1 MLSTAVLT
9 SRRLQPVLS
18 SRVALLSTV
27 AQEVLPLEGEKV
39 LVANRGEIACRVF
52 RTAKKLGMSTVSIH
66 SDVDSMAQHV
76 KNSDEHVCVGPAA
89 SIKSYLVIDNVIE
102 AIKSTGAKYVH
113 PGYGFLSENSLFCE
127 KVQDIGVRF
136 VGPPSRAIQA
146 MGDKIESKQI
156 AIDAGINTI
165 PGFQGVIKDAE
176 ECVTISKDVGYP
188 VMIKASAGGGGKGM
202 RIAWNDDE
210 AREGFRLSTDEAKAS
225 FDDDRIFVEKFIER
239 PHHIEIQLL
248 ADGPVHDNVVC
259 FPERECS
266 IQRRNQKVIEE
277 APSVLLTE
285 ETRREMARQAAQL
298 ARAVGYSSAGTVEFL
313 CDEKQNFYFL
323 EMNTRLQVEHPVTE
337 MITNV
342 DLVQHMLEVA
352 AGHPLPA
359 DLVKACTDNGGV
371 VPFKGWAIE
380 SRIYAEDPFRGFLP
394 STGPL
399 LSYSEPTTEGVN
411 MPGVTVR
418 CDSGVV
424 EGSDISMFYDPMISK
439 LVTYADTRI
448 NAIDG
453 MKEALNQYVIK
464 GVGHNTPFCASVC
477 RNENF
482 RKGDTPTSFID
493 THYPE
498 GFHGVELKE
507 EETVALAVSVAAI
520 ARAKSEVLDSPPLP
534 LSSSEVFQTEN
545 GEPVVVD
552 NVIVTL
558 GGHHGQSYA
567 VALEDAGTRA
577 QVRKLGEGMEYDG
590 DVHTLDL
597 GPMDYSPMSSLA
609 KTTVDGSKKVIQIF
623 GEDAEGVL
631 SVQMEGSVVDC
642 VVRSPDEFALS
653 MHMKE
658 PPVVD
663 TSLMLLSPMPGKLI
677 SYAVEVGDAVELG
690 QELCVVE
697 AMKMQNVQR
706 SERRGVIK
714 SINCAVGDSLKV
726 DQVLLEFEE

>member
-1 MLSTAVLT
+1 MLSAASILASKRFTPRHAAPYAALF
-9 SRRLQPVLS
+9 S
-18 SRVALLSTV
+18 SA
-27 AQEVLPLEGEKV
+27 AQEILPLEGEKV

-52 RTAKKLGMSTVSIH
+52 RTAKSMGMSTVSIH
-66 SDVDSMAQHV
+66 SDVDTMAQHV
-76 KNSDEHVCVGPAA
+76 KHSDEAICVGPAA
-89 SIKSYLVIDNVIE
+89 SIKSYLVIENVID
-102 AIKSTGAKYVH
+102 AIKQTGAKYVH
-113 PGYGFLSENSLFCE
+113 PGYGFLSENSVFCE
-127 KVQDIGVRF
+127 AVQDMGVRF

-176 ECVTISKDVGYP
+176 ECVEISKEVG
-188 VMIKASAGGGGKGM
+188 
-202 RIAWNDDE
+202 
-210 AREGFRLSTDEAKAS
+210 

-285 ETRREMARQAAQL
+285 ETRQAMASQAAQL

-359 DLVKACTDNGGV
+359 DLVKACADNGGV

-399 LSYSEPTTEGVN
+399 LSYEEPTTEGVD
-411 MPGVTVR
+411 MEGVTVR

-448 NAIDG
+448 KAIDG
-453 MKEALNQYVIK
+453 MAAALNQYVIK

-477 RNENF
+477 RNQHF
-482 RKGDTPTSFID
+482 RDGDTPTSFID

-520 ARAKSEVLDSPPLP
+520 ARAKSEILETPPLP
-534 LSSSEVFQTEN
+534 LSSSELFQTDS

-558 GGHHGQSYA
+558 GGHRGQSYA

-577 QVRKLGEGMEYDG
+577 QVRKLATGSMEYEG

-597 GPMDYSPMSSLA
+597 GPMDYSPVSSLA
-609 KTTVDGSKKVIQIF
+609 TTTVDGEQKVIQIF
-623 GEDAEGVL
+623 GEDAQGVL

-642 VVRSPDEFALS
+642 VVRSPDQFALS
-653 MHMKE
+653 TYMKE
-658 PPVVD
+658 PPVID

-677 SYAVEVGDAVELG
+677 SYAVQVGDSVELG

-714 SINCAVGDSLKV
+714 SINCEVGDSLKV
-726 DQVLLEFEE
+726 DEVLIEFEEDE